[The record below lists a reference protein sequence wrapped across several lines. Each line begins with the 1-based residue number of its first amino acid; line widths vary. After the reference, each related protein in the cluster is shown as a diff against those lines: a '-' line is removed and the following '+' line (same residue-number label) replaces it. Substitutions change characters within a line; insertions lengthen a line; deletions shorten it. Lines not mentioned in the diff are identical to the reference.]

1 MTTPEALFGTE
12 RQPLARLFAIGYRS
26 LVDDMHDR
34 LAARGWID
42 VRPSYG
48 FVLLAARSPVQVV
61 DLAVLLG
68 VTKQAAS
75 KLVEGMQQAGLVE
88 RAGHPTDG
96 RAKRIVLTTR
106 GRELLADVEAIYV
119 ELEAAWAATIG
130 TDHLET
136 LRTDLMR
143 VLRSTH
149 GGALP
154 PVRP

>member
-1 MTTPEALFGTE
+1 MTHQAPFGSE

-34 LAARGWID
+34 LAARGWVD
-42 VRPSYG
+42 VRQSYG

-75 KLVEGMQQAGLVE
+75 KLVDGMQLAGLVE

-96 RAKRIVLTTR
+96 RAKSIVLTTR
-106 GRELLADVEAIYV
+106 GRDLLADVEAIYV
-119 ELEAAWAATIG
+119 ELESAWASAIG
-130 TDHLET
+130 SDHLES
-136 LRTDLMR
+136 LRTDLTR